1 MTNAATDDDIAG
13 SVPVPALMFA
23 LNKGLGALT
32 RDVAALAR
40 RMDADAEAARE
51 RDAAREAELDAAELV
66 ALDLLAAKEGLPDRM
81 ALINSLCRR
90 ALASADLQEIVGD
103 VSHRAQ
109 RLNGTHHGERR
120 GPS

>member
-23 LNKGLGALT
+23 LNKGLGALA

-51 RDAAREAELDAAELV
+51 RDAAELV